1 MDLASRTNGPT
12 DGILLESPHASVFR
26 DYCFSCYLE
35 TSLIKNET
43 IFSSFLAL
51 LKGLGITMSHLV
63 RALSR
68 RRRAPI
74 TPEHPD
80 YFKQEEGISTLL
92 YPHEALPVP
101 DHGRY
106 QLHNEIEDCIVCDKC
121 AKICPV
127 DCIEIEAVKSPVE
140 IGRTS
145 DGSPKRLYA
154 AKFNIDMAK
163 CCFCGLC
170 TVVCPTE
177 CLTMTP
183 VYDFS
188 VTDVKEHI
196 FDFSELTAEEAEQ
209 KKKEYEAHLQAKKE
223 ASEARSEQSPA
234 QKPVKP
240 VFRPV
245 IKPKGTS

>member
-1 MDLASRTNGPT
+1 
-12 DGILLESPHASVFR
+12 
-26 DYCFSCYLE
+26 
-35 TSLIKNET
+35 
-43 IFSSFLAL
+43 
-51 LKGLGITMSHLV
+51 MSHFF
-63 RALSR
+63 RALSGKR
-68 RRRAPI
+68 RPAVAPSN
-74 TPEHPD
+74 PD
-80 YFKQEEGISTLL
+80 YFKQKEGISTLL
-92 YPHEALPVP
+92 YPHESLPVP
-101 DHGRY
+101 DNGRY

-127 DCIEIEAVKSPVE
+127 NCIEIEAVKSPTE
-140 IGRTS
+140 IGKTS

-163 CCFCGLC
+163 CFFCGLC

-188 VTDVKEHI
+188 VTDIKKHT
-196 FDFSELTAEEAEQ
+196 FDFSELTPEEAEQ
-209 KKKEYEAHLQAKKE
+209 KKKEYEAYLQAKKE
-223 ASEARSEQSPA
+223 TASESTDTKPQSSAP
-234 QKPVKP
+234 KPSRP